1 MSILSVKTMFIFA
14 VNAILVVK
22 ILMDLSIAAGDG
34 SMLYGTTWMFAGE
47 SMVLEEEKN
56 YK

>member
-1 MSILSVKTMFIFA
+1 MFIFA
-14 VNAILVVK
+14 VNAIFVVK

-34 SMLYGTTWMFAGE
+34 SMLYSTTWMFAGE